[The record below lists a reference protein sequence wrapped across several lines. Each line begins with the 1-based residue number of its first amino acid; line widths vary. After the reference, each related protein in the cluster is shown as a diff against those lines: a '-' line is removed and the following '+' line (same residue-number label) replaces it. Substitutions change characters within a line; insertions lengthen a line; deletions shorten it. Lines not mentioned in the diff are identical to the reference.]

1 MPTKD
6 SIFSLSMTKVIDR
19 FGKSDKDVYQTIPII
34 ASLTQLVQSVTLTR
48 WKSLVRTQQG
58 AHSINTSYYKNGPLV
73 QWIEYDTTDVKIRV
87 RLFYGPQ

>member
-1 MPTKD
+1 MVRIRQLQQSYVTIKAFVNLDNMPTGD
-6 SIFSLSMTKVIDR
+6 SSLVLSMTKLRDR

-58 AHSINTSYYKNGPLV
+58 AQIK
-73 QWIEYDTTDVKIRV
+73 
-87 RLFYGPQ
+87 

>member
-1 MPTKD
+1 MTIVFIFNIAIKASVNLDNMPTKD

-58 AHSINTSYYKNGPLV
+58 AQKCLYSSIGRARDL
-73 QWIEYDTTDVKIRV
+73 
-87 RLFYGPQ
+87 